1 MKSLQKRSFTIMNQK
16 FINTVFTTTLLAASL
31 VVSSLQANATGF
43 HEGLNNHGK
52 TISSAK
58 FYEVLA
64 HTKMDHLG
72 YNFGKPD
79 EIQTLKDITG
89 NSVGS
94 VWVYRGAVQKDN
106 SKQDA
111 HFVII
116 DGKLQ
121 YATLS
126 NAS

>member
-1 MKSLQKRSFTIMNQK
+1 MNQK
-16 FINTVFTTTLLAASL
+16 FISKIFINSLLVGGL
-31 VVSSLQANATGF
+31 VVSSLQANAEGF
-43 HEGLNNHGK
+43 HKGLNNNGK

-58 FYEVLA
+58 FYEML
-64 HTKMDHLG
+64 TKTNIDHLG

-79 EIQTLKDITG
+79 EIQTLKDTSG
-89 NSVGS
+89 ARVGS
-94 VWVYRGAVQKDN
+94 VWVYRDAVKKDN
-106 SKQDA
+106 SMQDA

-116 DGKLQ
+116 KGELQ

>member
-1 MKSLQKRSFTIMNQK
+1 MNQK
-16 FINTVFTTTLLAASL
+16 FISNVFTSTLLVGGL
-31 VVSSLQANATGF
+31 VVSSLHANAAGF
-43 HEGLNNHGK
+43 HEGLNNQGK

-64 HTKMDHLG
+64 KTKMDHLG

-79 EIQTLKDITG
+79 EIQTLKDTSG
-89 NSVGS
+89 ASVGS
-94 VWVYRGAVQKDN
+94 VWVYRDAVQKDN

-126 NAS
+126 SAS

>member
-1 MKSLQKRSFTIMNQK
+1 MNQK
-16 FINTVFTTTLLAASL
+16 FINTVFTSTLLVGGL
-31 VVSSLQANATGF
+31 VLSSLHAKAEGF

-64 HTKMDHLG
+64 KTKMDHLG

-79 EIQTLKDITG
+79 EIQALKDTSG
-89 NSVGS
+89 AKVGS
-94 VWVYRGAVQKDN
+94 VWVYRDAVQKDN
-106 SKQDA
+106 GMQDA

-126 NAS
+126 DAS

>member
-1 MKSLQKRSFTIMNQK
+1 MNQK
-16 FINTVFTTTLLAASL
+16 FIKNVFTGSLLVGSL
-31 VVSSLQANATGF
+31 VVSSLQANAEGF

-52 TISSAK
+52 AISSAK

-64 HTKMDHLG
+64 NTKMDYLG

-79 EIQTLKDITG
+79 EIQTLKDISG
-89 NSVGS
+89 ASVGS
-94 VWVYRGAVQKDN
+94 VWVYRDAVQKDN
-106 SKQDA
+106 SMQDA

-126 NAS
+126 SAS

>member
-1 MKSLQKRSFTIMNQK
+1 MNQK
-16 FINTVFTTTLLAASL
+16 FINNVFTSTLLIGGL

-43 HEGLNNHGK
+43 HEGLINQGK

-64 HTKMDHLG
+64 KTKMDHLG

-79 EIQTLKDITG
+79 EIQTLKDISG
-89 NSVGS
+89 ASVGS
-94 VWVYRGAVQKDN
+94 VWVYRDAVQKDN
-106 SKQDA
+106 SMQDA

-126 NAS
+126 DAS

>member
-1 MKSLQKRSFTIMNQK
+1 MNQK
-16 FINTVFTTTLLAASL
+16 FIKSLFTNTLLAGGL

-64 HTKMDHLG
+64 HTKMDYLG

-79 EIQTLKDITG
+79 EIQTLKDMTG
-89 NSVGS
+89 ASVGS
-94 VWVYRGAVQKDN
+94 VWVYRNAVQKDN

-111 HFVII
+111 HFVIV

-126 NAS
+126 NASQMLN